1 MVKKLLVFTISIL
14 FIIIASIIYLSKFG
28 IETNKANSLIK
39 EQVKKYD
46 KDLELDIKKVKIYL
60 RIEDLFNPEIQ
71 IKTDDPIIKSGD
83 NQIKIAWISTYIN
96 LFSYF
101 QDSFTLDN
109 LLILTKNNKIKDLIS
124 IVAKHEKPQLII
136 LNSFIKEG
144 SFWIAASINF
154 DKKGNIK
161 EDSTLEE
168 ALKM

>member
-1 MVKKLLVFTISIL
+1 MLKKFLIFIISLVFVI
-14 FIIIASIIYLSKFG
+14 FITIIYLSKFG

-83 NQIKIAWISTYIN
+83 NKIKIARISTYIN

-101 QDSFTLDN
+101 FLQF
-109 LLILTKNNKIKDLIS
+109 
-124 IVAKHEKPQLII
+124 
-136 LNSFIKEG
+136 
-144 SFWIAASINF
+144 
-154 DKKGNIK
+154 
-161 EDSTLEE
+161 
-168 ALKM
+168 